1 MRIDGLAY
9 KFFLPILKSTYFS
22 LLGPPNSNP
31 PCFEW
36 LNSLWLLEPNCMK
49 GDPVL
54 FYFMGYGDK
63 SKFGLWLIFWHP
75 LPMSTM
81 DSEDDV
87 SKKTYLFAANLSS
100 TRYFYPC
107 FLHANSRK
115 IGFNIYWAEYFASLK
130 STTVLVYF
138 LPSLIAL

>member
-1 MRIDGLAY
+1 
-9 KFFLPILKSTYFS
+9 
-22 LLGPPNSNP
+22 
-31 PCFEW
+31 
-36 LNSLWLLEPNCMK
+36 MK

-107 FLHANSRK
+107 FLQ
-115 IGFNIYWAEYFASLK
+115 AEYFASLK